1 MFKRLLHF
9 LTGTPDAPPAAAPA
23 KPRPV
28 ADPAPAVE
36 PAPAAATGL
45 APEAV
50 STPAEMRGDDGGA
63 LLARADVLDRGR
75 ALNGFVFSLHE
86 SAAGKVRART
96 RRSREFLD
104 ELKVGTLLGGA
115 VRLLRSRTGYIP
127 VWDGFLPNPMLERLA
142 PTGSVLILQ
151 PERLD
156 AAPDPALV
164 RRAAEL
170 RDAGL
175 RIALDDHSE
184 SPWFDG
190 FAQVADHF
198 VLDSARRSPE
208 ELRQLG
214 SRLVRV
220 APNVNWLAWNV
231 ATEEDF
237 EHLHRLGCEAF
248 HGGFVTHRED
258 WQGHRLQPHSMRV
271 AMLLNRLREDTETR
285 ELAAVLKHDVALT
298 YRLLRYVNAAAWGI
312 NNPITSIEHALV
324 VLGRMPLRRWLAL
337 LLFGSARKDGG
348 SNALMEV
355 ALTRA
360 RFMELLG
367 ADRVG
372 KDECEQLFMTGLFSL
387 LDVIM
392 RVPLP
397 DALKPVKVPD
407 TVSDALLRREG
418 PWLPYLQIAEALEL
432 GQADVV
438 EEAATGLGLTMDD
451 INRRQIDALLWVQ
464 ASSES
469 PEEVSTPAR

>member
-1 MFKRLLHF
+1 M
-9 LTGTPDAPPAAAPA
+9 
-23 KPRPV
+23 
-28 ADPAPAVE
+28 
-36 PAPAAATGL
+36 
-45 APEAV
+45 
-50 STPAEMRGDDGGA
+50 
-63 LLARADVLDRGR
+63 
-75 ALNGFVFSLHE
+75 
-86 SAAGKVRART
+86 
-96 RRSREFLD
+96 
-104 ELKVGTLLGGA
+104 
-115 VRLLRSRTGYIP
+115 
-127 VWDGFLPNPMLERLA
+127 
-142 PTGSVLILQ
+142 
-151 PERLD
+151 
-156 AAPDPALV
+156 
-164 RRAAEL
+164 
-170 RDAGL
+170 
-175 RIALDDHSE
+175 
-184 SPWFDG
+184 
-190 FAQVADHF
+190 
-198 VLDSARRSPE
+198 
-208 ELRQLG
+208 
-214 SRLVRV
+214 
-220 APNVNWLAWNV
+220 
-231 ATEEDF
+231 
-237 EHLHRLGCEAF
+237 
-248 HGGFVTHRED
+248 THREA